1 MQRSSRHVSWDPDA
15 TGSLLINVLCSS
27 LLYNIHNQRY
37 FLFFSKVSLFFCIYF
52 SHWYSL
58 CFVYVYEYITIC
70 LLYIYSSNKISKM
83 YPKYLILRLCGR
95 SDGPLY
101 TKSNACANPGL
112 QSCNFCELVLKGQG
126 NYKKRGVRLKEVR
139 IKNLP

>member
-1 MQRSSRHVSWDPDA
+1 
-15 TGSLLINVLCSS
+15 
-27 LLYNIHNQRY
+27 
-37 FLFFSKVSLFFCIYF
+37 
-52 SHWYSL
+52 
-58 CFVYVYEYITIC
+58 
-70 LLYIYSSNKISKM
+70 M

-139 IKNLP
+139 IKNLPQEFVKRVASRTALHEITRYRHFRIKTAKLNVLKNSMVRKYRSGLKLVYFTLNSNVVTLKKLVFYVAQQNVK